1 MDKQK
6 IEQLTEDVVKV
17 ANGYIDKGMNTEDVY
32 GALCGAGFLVVK
44 ASKNDLTKQKAVKSA
59 VEENLDVN

>member
-17 ANGYIDKGMNTEDVY
+17 ANGYIDKGMSTEDVY

-44 ASKNDLTKQKAVKSA
+44 ASKPAVKSA
-59 VEENLDVN
+59 IEDNLEMN